1 MQVIDAPGIL
11 DHPLEDRNVVEMQAV
26 TALAHLPRV
35 ILFLVDVSGTA
46 AAPSSKAALFQTL
59 KPLSARKPV
68 VLVLNKTDIMS
79 VEALEAEDRA
89 AIAEMQLAVFAAE
102 CNCIVARLYGDA

>member
-35 ILFLVDVSGTA
+35 ILFLVDVSGTCGCTV
-46 AAPSSKAALFQTL
+46 KQQAALFQTL
-59 KPLSARKPV
+59 KPLFTRKHRPGAQQDGHRV
-68 VLVLNKTDIMS
+68 RRG
-79 VEALEAEDRA
+79 A
-89 AIAEMQLAVFAAE
+89 
-102 CNCIVARLYGDA
+102 